1 MAKIKTEAEYEAL
14 MQRIEELLLVTDD
27 STPVTD
33 KSMIELDMLVD
44 LVEEYEL
51 EHYPIGTPSLVEAMK
66 LRMYEMNLTQER
78 LAQMLG
84 LSQSRVS
91 DYLTGKTEPTL
102 KVARAISKELNI
114 DSSIVLGV

>member
-33 KSMIELDMLVD
+33 KNMIELDMLVD